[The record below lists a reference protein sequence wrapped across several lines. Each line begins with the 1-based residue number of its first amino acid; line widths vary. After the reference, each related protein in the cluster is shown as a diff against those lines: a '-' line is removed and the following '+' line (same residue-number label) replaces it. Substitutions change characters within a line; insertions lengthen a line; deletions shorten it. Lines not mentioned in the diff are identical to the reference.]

1 MILVVQINWWMT
13 GFAAIVTSVM
23 IFQAIPLGL
32 TMRDFCLI
40 ANTKGPNYENLL
52 SASAKT
58 IFSDCSQNATPL
70 ADVLD
75 PYLTIPANI

>member
-1 MILVVQINWWMT
+1 
-13 GFAAIVTSVM
+13 
-23 IFQAIPLGL
+23 
-32 TMRDFCLI
+32 MRDFCLI